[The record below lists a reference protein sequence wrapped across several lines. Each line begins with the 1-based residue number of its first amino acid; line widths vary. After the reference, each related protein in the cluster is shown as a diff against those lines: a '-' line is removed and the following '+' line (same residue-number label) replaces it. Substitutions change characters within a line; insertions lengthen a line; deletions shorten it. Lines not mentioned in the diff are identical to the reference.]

1 MSRAGT
7 PTAGGGDLN
16 RAVAD
21 VRGAAGGQQAAGRA
35 ASGARAARAQR
46 TRRRPKVRPLDVVAV
61 IFMILLLAF
70 SVIPLAWM
78 FSTSLKTQFAAI
90 QQPPRGSRRRR
101 RSTTTGT

>member
-1 MSRAGT
+1 MST
-7 PTAGGGDLN
+7 STAGGEGLN

-21 VRGAAGGQQAAGRA
+21 VRGAAGGRRTVGTA

-46 TRRRPKVRPLDVVAV
+46 ARRRPRVRPLDVLAV
-61 IFMILLLAF
+61 VFMVVLLAF